1 MTSSVSVVRAWERHV
16 SHTSSP
22 IFTEVSDISAAAD
35 SGGRRSAGVSGRRWT
50 GGCGALLVSSSL
62 FGERL
67 RRVAR
72 LAWRV
77 RRVSL
82 RGWAQDTLSGVVGSR
97 RIRAEPP
104 AADEALQSGPHK

>member
-35 SGGRRSAGVSGRRWT
+35 SGRRRSAGISGRRWT
-50 GGCGALLVSSSL
+50 GGCGALVSSSL

-82 RGWAQDTLSGVVGSR
+82 RGWAQDTLSGA
-97 RIRAEPP
+97 AEPP